1 MGSFSIWHWLVVLV
15 IVILIF
21 GTKKLKTLGSDLGEA
36 IKNFKRGMKD
46 EEEKPAAAPAE
57 TPAKTEAAPARNETA
72 PPAEPPRLIAYQA
85 AEPAV
90 AVTPAPRVAP
100 AKTRRKAKAKAKSK
114 GRRATRTKRGST

>member
-57 TPAKTEAAPARNETA
+57 APARPESAPVKSEAAPVT
-72 PPAEPPRLIAYQA
+72 EPPRLVHQV
-85 AEPAV
+85 AEPVV
-90 AVTPAPRVAP
+90 AAAPAPRIAK
-100 AKTRRKAKAKAKSK
+100 AKTRSKTKAKAKSK
-114 GRRATRTKRGST
+114 SRRATRTKSGSA